1 MIKQLVTNVEKQHRA
16 LKLRIYPNSEQE
28 ILINKTFGCCRQIYN
43 NRLFERNQ
51 FYDTVIRPVEDK
63 AKQKE
68 LWKTAHFSS
77 EKEMKEKFP
86 YMKEVSSQ
94 ALCSATMF
102 AETAYKNFFNTQ
114 KNIEKYK
121 NTAEYKN
128 WVKKCEK
135 LRKQGKKTK
144 PFRFPKVKSKKSND
158 FSYREC
164 VVSETALNWRERK
177 VKVPKLGEVKFRHS
191 GNKKGKL
198 DFFLVQG
205 AELKSITIR
214 KNPAGEYFAILL
226 YEREYCSKKK
236 SFDGCENQA
245 IGLDFSPADFYID
258 SNSKSGKNFGYIA
271 QKQKNLKKLTK
282 LQRRL
287 TRKQKGS
294 KNREKA
300 RIKVARME
308 RYIAE
313 CRNDWIEKESLR
325 LVQNYQVIGIEDLNI
340 KGMMKFSRNAKNY
353 GDASWGSFVNKLLW
367 KASKNENNCQIIK
380 ADRFFASSQICHCC
394 GYKNLITKDLS
405 IRQWT
410 CPNCGEHHIRDVN
423 AALNLKENA
432 IKTVRQGVSEVSK
445 KSVES
450 VEGLVMLALQ
460 AGAFDETENLTGDG
474 QNVFTHKY
482 VKG

>member
-1 MIKQLVTNVEKQHRA
+1 MISKLVANIEKQHRA
-16 LKLRIYPNSEQE
+16 LKLRIYPNEQQE
-28 ILINKTFGCCRQIYN
+28 LLINKTFGCCRQIYN

-51 FYDTVIRPVEDK
+51 FYEIVIRKENDK
-63 AKQKE
+63 KKQKE
-68 LWKTAHFSS
+68 LWKTAHFST

-86 YMKEVSSQ
+86 YMKEVSAQ
-94 ALCSATMF
+94 ALCSATIF
-102 AETAYKNFFNTQ
+102 AETAYKNFFQ
-114 KNIEKYK
+114 S
-121 NTAEYKN
+121 
-128 WVKKCEK
+128 VK
-135 LRKQGKKTK
+135 GKRAGAKVG
-144 PFRFPKVKSKKSND
+144 RPKFKSKKSND

-164 VVSETALNWRERK
+164 VVSANALNWRERNI
-177 VKVPKLGEVKFRHS
+177 KVPKLGEIKFRHS

-198 DFFLVQG
+198 DFFLLQG
-205 AELKSITIR
+205 ANLKSITIR

-226 YEREYCSKKK
+226 YERDYCRKQK
-236 SFDGCENQA
+236 SFDDNENQV

-258 SNSKSGKNFGYIA
+258 SNGKSAKDFGYVA

-287 TRKQKGS
+287 ARKQKGS

-308 RYIAE
+308 HYIAE

-353 GDASWGSFVNKLLW
+353 GDASWGTFVNKLLW
-367 KASKNENNCQIIK
+367 KSSKNENNCQIVK
-380 ADRFFASSQICHCC
+380 ADKFFASSQICHCC
-394 GYKNLITKDLS
+394 GYKNPITKDLS
-405 IRQWT
+405 IREWT

-450 VEGLVMLALQ
+450 VEALAELAL
-460 AGAFDETENLTGDG
+460 ADCGAFDEAENLTGDG

>member
-51 FYDTVIRPVEDK
+51 FYETVIKPETDK
-63 AKQKE
+63 KKQKE
-68 LWKTAHFSS
+68 LWKTIKLST
-77 EKEMKEKFP
+77 EKEMGEKFP
-86 YMKEVSSQ
+86 YLKEVSSQ
-94 ALCSATMF
+94 ALQQARRDS
-102 AETAYKNFFNTQ
+102 ETAYKNFFESL
-114 KNIEKYK
+114 K
-121 NTAEYKN
+121 
-128 WVKKCEK
+128 
-135 LRKQGKKTK
+135 GKRAGSKVGS
-144 PFRFPKVKSKKSND
+144 PKFKSKKSND

-164 VVSETALNWRERK
+164 VVSKTALKWNERK
-177 VKVPKLGEVKFRHS
+177 VRVPKLGEVKFRHS

-205 AELKSITIR
+205 TELKSITIR
-214 KNPAGEYFAILL
+214 KNPAGEYFAVLL
-226 YEREYCSKKK
+226 YEREYNSKKK
-236 SFDGCENQA
+236 IYENDENQA

-258 SNSKSGKNFGYIA
+258 SNGKSAKDFGYVA

-287 TRKQKGS
+287 ARKQKGS

-308 RYIAE
+308 HYIAE
-313 CRNDWIEKESLR
+313 CRNDWIEKESLH

-353 GDASWGSFVNKLLW
+353 GDASWGTFVNKLLW
-367 KASKNENNCQIIK
+367 KSSKNENNCQIVK
-380 ADRFFASSQICHCC
+380 ADKFFASSQICHCC
-394 GYKNLITKDLS
+394 GYKNPITKDLS
-405 IRQWT
+405 IREWT

-450 VEGLVMLALQ
+450 VEALAELAL
-460 AGAFDETENLTGDG
+460 ADCGAFDEAENLTGDG

>member
-1 MIKQLVTNVEKQHRA
+1 M
-16 LKLRIYPNSEQE
+16 
-28 ILINKTFGCCRQIYN
+28 G
-43 NRLFERNQ
+43 ER
-51 FYDTVIRPVEDK
+51 
-63 AKQKE
+63 
-68 LWKTAHFSS
+68 
-77 EKEMKEKFP
+77 FP

-94 ALCSATMF
+94 ALQQARRDC
-102 AETAYKNFFNTQ
+102 ETAYKNFFDSL
-114 KNIEKYK
+114 KDKR
-121 NTAEYKN
+121 A
-128 WVKKCEK
+128 
-135 LRKQGKKTK
+135 GTK
-144 PFRFPKVKSKKSND
+144 VGSPKFKSKKSNN

-164 VVSETALNWRERK
+164 SPSKTALKWKERK

-236 SFDGCENQA
+236 SFDNNENQA

-258 SNSKSGKNFGYIA
+258 SNRKSGKNFGYIA

-287 TRKQKGS
+287 ARKQKGS
-294 KNREKA
+294 NNREKA
-300 RIKVARME
+300 RIKVAMFE
-308 RYIAE
+308 HYIAE

-325 LVQNYQVIGIEDLNI
+325 LVRTYQVIGIEDLNL

-353 GDASWGSFVNKLLW
+353 GEASWGTFVNKLLW
-367 KASKNENNCQIIK
+367 KSSKNENNCQIVK
-380 ADRFFASSQICHCC
+380 ADKFFASSQICHCC
-394 GYKNLITKDLS
+394 GYKNPITKDLS
-405 IRQWT
+405 IREWT

-450 VEGLVMLALQ
+450 VEGLAMLALQ

-474 QNVFTHKY
+474 QNVLVT
-482 VKG
+482 